1 LIDGIPIFADE
12 QDCKRWDFRQVTVDT
27 PLLLS
32 PNRANYREDV
42 LKNKHTYLS
51 APIREHTG
59 YMHYA
64 ESWNR
69 ILDLGCGDGIY
80 SAPLSETS
88 EEIYCVDASLLALKR
103 LKKRNKRNMFPVNA
117 SGFKL
122 PFKNNFFDGVF
133 YIYVIEHID
142 RPLEMLDEIHRVLK
156 PEGTLLIVTDSKHF
170 YQCIRIMIEF
180 FKYRRFRPNDP
191 THINLMT
198 PREMREIINKSKFI
212 SKKEELHYYLR
223 QSRYKYVPKILAELF
238 LTSSMV
244 HTCKPDK

>member
-1 LIDGIPIFADE
+1 
-12 QDCKRWDFRQVTVDT
+12 
-27 PLLLS
+27 
-32 PNRANYREDV
+32 
-42 LKNKHTYLS
+42 
-51 APIREHTG
+51 
-59 YMHYA
+59 
-64 ESWNR
+64 
-69 ILDLGCGDGIY
+69 
-80 SAPLSETS
+80 
-88 EEIYCVDASLLALKR
+88 
-103 LKKRNKRNMFPVNA
+103 MFPVNA